1 MDGTLVA
8 AVVALVV
15 AFIGS
20 FNTLFGKKIRAP
32 EDRATER
39 RDTIADRDG
48 LIGKL
53 NERVDDLDAR
63 LAAAEKEIREVRTM
77 NDRLKAGLYRVL
89 HILRE
94 HDLLHLIKAGDI
106 PEDIHY

>member
-1 MDGTLVA
+1 MDLTPFVA
-8 AVVALVV
+8 WSGL
-15 AFIGS
+15 IGL
-20 FNTLFGKKIRAP
+20 FVTGFFTLFGKKVKAP
-32 EDRATER
+32 EDRAVER

-77 NDRLKAGLYRVL
+77 NDKLKAGLYRVL

-94 HDLLHLIKAGDI
+94 HDLLHLIKSGDI
-106 PEDIHY
+106 PDDIHY